1 MRAQVSPGGTG
12 NELAALRSGPLVEC
26 ITVSRTFT
34 RGGEVAAVRAV
45 SCTVEPDMRVALTGP
60 SGSGKS
66 TLLAVAGTLERP
78 TTGRVAIA
86 GVSAERMSEHELSAL
101 RAERIGFVFQQ
112 FFLIASL
119 SALDNVATGLLYAR
133 IPVARRRPAA
143 LAALERVG
151 LGARAAHRPAELSG
165 GECQRVAIARALVGR
180 PEIVFADEPTGSL
193 DSRTG
198 AEIVELLID
207 LNADGTTV
215 VIVTHNR
222 QLAAST
228 PRVIALHDG
237 RVDSDGPP

>member
-1 MRAQVSPGGTG
+1 MSVLELEHVTKEHRGAQHV
-12 NELAALRSGPLVEC
+12 
-26 ITVSRTFT
+26 
-34 RGGEVAAVRAV
+34 
-45 SCTVEPDMRVALTGP
+45 VALSGVSLSIQRGELVSVVGP

-86 GVSAERMSEHELSAL
+86 GVSAERLSEQELSAL

-119 SALDNVATGLLYAR
+119 TALDNVATGLLYAR
-133 IPVARRRPAA
+133 VPIAQRRPAA

-151 LGARAAHRPAELSG
+151 LGLRAAHRPAELSG

-180 PEIVFADEPTGSL
+180 PEIVLADEPTGSL

-198 AEIVELLID
+198 TEIVELLVD

-222 QLAAST
+222 QLAADT
-228 PRVIALHDG
+228 PRVIALQDG
-237 RVDSDGPP
+237 RIESDGRP